1 MVVEEPGE
9 DAILEIGEEV
19 GEASDVA
26 QSGERRA
33 DPSLL
38 LHLLEEDVEVL
49 RGEADGVDGAE
60 LDAVRVDGEAHAV
73 DIDERADDDG
83 GHGRRWWHVVAVE
96 RHESRPGSLHPKRH
110 GVQPLLLDRVGL
122 VRIQSLASLPGHR
135 VGVEPDEVVEGGVSM
150 LTNAPHCVPACTEIA
165 EGRLVVGVVAEHGE
179 DPLLEVGEEVV
190 EAPDAP
196 EILELVAD
204 PPIVVHLRRDG
215 DLELG
220 CAADGGNG
228 DEVDEARLIEHGED
242 VEILDR
248 GDGDVGQDER
258 HGRRGGRGGRW
269 WWRSGERKG
278 KTRGLALADVW
289 APSPPQIFIPQI
301 FQSAER
307 ENQTISI
314 RAKFDPAL

>member
-135 VGVEPDEVVEGGVSM
+135 VGVEPDEVVEGG
-150 LTNAPHCVPACTEIA
+150 
-165 EGRLVVGVVAEHGE
+165 
-179 DPLLEVGEEVV
+179 
-190 EAPDAP
+190 
-196 EILELVAD
+196 
-204 PPIVVHLRRDG
+204 
-215 DLELG
+215 
-220 CAADGGNG
+220 
-228 DEVDEARLIEHGED
+228 
-242 VEILDR
+242 
-248 GDGDVGQDER
+248 
-258 HGRRGGRGGRW
+258 
-269 WWRSGERKG
+269 
-278 KTRGLALADVW
+278 
-289 APSPPQIFIPQI
+289 
-301 FQSAER
+301 
-307 ENQTISI
+307 
-314 RAKFDPAL
+314 